1 MNARTEPRFVA
12 DITLSTNGTD
22 WWATVADHRMILTTV
37 RGASAYDVL
46 IEAAKVADRLAAGK
60 AAA

>member
-1 MNARTEPRFVA
+1 MTRTEPRHVA
-12 DITLSTNGTD
+12 SIELSTDGIN
-22 WWATVADHRMILTTV
+22 WWASIADARMILTTV
-37 RGASAYDVL
+37 RGASAHDVL